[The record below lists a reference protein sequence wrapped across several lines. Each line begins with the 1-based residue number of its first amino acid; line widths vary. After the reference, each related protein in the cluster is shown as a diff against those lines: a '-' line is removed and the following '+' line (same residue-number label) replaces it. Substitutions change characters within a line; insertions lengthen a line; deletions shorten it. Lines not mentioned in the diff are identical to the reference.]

1 LKTVQFDKMLMPEN
15 HLYLDILVE
24 ITLQFIRAE
33 YSKEKFSQ
41 YGGSDQQRENQES
54 DT

>member
-1 LKTVQFDKMLMPEN
+1 MENPVQDRQKSVLFVDSKLPPFEN

-33 YSKEKFSQ
+33 YAKEKFS
-41 YGGSDQQRENQES
+41 
-54 DT
+54 